1 MGTSIGGSVTYF
13 AMDGNYGSA
22 HGLVVIDTN
31 GWTDEDWEAVENASD
46 ADRFIVAVTIAEA
59 YT

>member
-1 MGTSIGGSVTYF
+1 MATYF

-31 GWTDEDWEAVENASD
+31 GWNDEDWDAIENSTD
-46 ADRFIVAVTIAEA
+46 SDRFIVAVTIAES

>member
-1 MGTSIGGSVTYF
+1 MTYF

-31 GWTDEDWEAVENASD
+31 GWTDEDWDTIEMAGD
-46 ADRFIVAVTIAEA
+46 YDRIVVATTIALERS
-59 YT
+59 